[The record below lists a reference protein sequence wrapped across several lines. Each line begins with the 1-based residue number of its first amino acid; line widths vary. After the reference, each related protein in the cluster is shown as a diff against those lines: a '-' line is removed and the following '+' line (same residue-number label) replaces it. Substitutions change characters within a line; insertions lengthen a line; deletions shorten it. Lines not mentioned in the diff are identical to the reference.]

1 MVRDTTLGPWRWMG
15 IVVVAPCFP
24 PVLVESVTVCNDTCN
39 DASPAQRPWSQ
50 SLFNHHDTRRV
61 NGWRATDCVVLL
73 AGPVPS
79 PCAILASRIVMLGAL
94 TSCAATA
101 TGYHLER
108 KRLQSVQSLLDKC
121 SQGHFGNG
129 GEWHLQ
135 HASEWSIHHD
145 TLPQHTAPQPVATRC
160 G

>member
-73 AGPVPS
+73 A
-79 PCAILASRIVMLGAL
+79 R
-94 TSCAATA
+94 AATNRKA
-101 TGYHLER
+101 SGSRSFTVCDTGQPNRHAWCPHVLRRYR
-108 KRLQSVQSLLDKC
+108 YRLSS
-121 SQGHFGNG
+121 
-129 GEWHLQ
+129 
-135 HASEWSIHHD
+135 
-145 TLPQHTAPQPVATRC
+145 
-160 G
+160 